1 MPVKVTLTD
10 NSATVKAQLDG
21 NRKAAL
27 EAMGIKSVNL
37 ILNQMESGYGKPIR
51 QTGDLMRDVQYEV
64 ERSGEGTVD
73 VGNTLYYGPY
83 VHEGTVRMK
92 ARHYIRD
99 ALISGTATQ
108 SLKTVAEAALKI
120 GFE

>member
-1 MPVKVTLTD
+1 MPIQVVLTD
-10 NSATVKAQLDG
+10 NSAAIKTQLDG

-27 EAMGIKSVNL
+27 EAMGIKAVNL
-37 ILNQMESGYGKPIR
+37 ILSQMESGYGKPIR
-51 QTGDLMRDVQYEV
+51 RKGDLMRDVQHEV

-73 VGNTLYYGPY
+73 VGNTLTYAPY